1 LKPQASSISEPR
13 INDDEIALEQD
24 LFGDAR
30 EVDEALMTL
39 RTRGD
44 LDPFRPQEKKW
55 LLPCPY
61 MI

>member
-44 LDPFRPQEKKW
+44 LDLFRPQEKKW